1 MPRIT
6 DTKIER
12 ALLEM
17 RDKALDYY
25 RQDTTNAY
33 AMGRA
38 HMIIDVIEHLQSE
51 TFYFA
56 LDLDQPNG
64 VTP

>member
-1 MPRIT
+1 MPKIT
-6 DTKIER
+6 YTKTER
-12 ALLEM
+12 VLLEM
-17 RDKALDYY
+17 RDKALDHY

-38 HMIIDVIEHLQSE
+38 HMIIDVVEHLQSE

-56 LDLDQPNG
+56 LDLDTPNG
-64 VTP
+64 DTK